1 MGRAVWGSQR
11 SQRKRIS
18 CFLLL
23 VLGRVQLGLLLFL
36 GLSPSLYA
44 QEETPVP
51 PSETQADPETA
62 PDESPPLDL
71 TEVSDPL
78 VESPS
83 PEQQILE
90 MDIKTS
96 SLPELAAWCRSLG
109 LSEGGT
115 KEELAN
121 RIRRHFTLPLP
132 QPAQAEPESAEGTP
146 KPKKQTIITI
156 ESARST
162 EYFTLEVVDEE
173 YARLRGNVVVSL
185 KEEDA
190 VHRISA
196 GEILYNRTRNVM
208 SASGGVEYRKEAGD
222 TIETFK
228 GASITVNLDNW
239 SSIFVGGV
247 TEKSVTG
254 NTTAYEFAGTLISR
268 SDEEVTIMTSA
279 TVSNAKN
286 PEALWSLQAYK
297 LWLLPGS
304 DWAVLSAVLKVGEIP
319 LLYIPFFYFP
329 ADEIIFHPVIGTRS
343 REGNFVQTT
352 TYLLGRPKTDPA
364 SVSSISKILGNSAD
378 MEKTR
383 QGLFLRSTGRKSRD
397 PNDTRLSV
405 LFDAYANLGTYLGT
419 ELVLPRKGAFGGM
432 DLSTGL
438 GFTRTIYFNSGY
450 SPFADDGSDEWNKA
464 YFFSQ
469 EIPFRYRLNTKGSFS
484 GKYGSFTWL
493 FPFYADPFVNQD
505 FLDRTEEMDWVSM
518 LKGDSEDE
526 EDTTNSALGSYEWR
540 LSGAITPSV
549 TVLNPYIS
557 SFSVSSLSTSLA
569 FRTRNSALVASPTSP
584 ERTFF
589 FPDKITLYS
598 VSASIA
604 GTPLTFGGPKTS
616 SLSKTDTET
625 PDPFQG
631 IGNPRS
637 PWEQPGES
645 EKLQDNPS
653 PLDQVSPPVLS
664 QQFAIP
670 RSGGPRLA
678 LDYRFAPTSASELQ
692 YRSSLQNWPEREA
705 IDWQEVSSILTTFGS
720 NGSLGF
726 TLSQPETG
734 LYTSALHFSGNGQWQ
749 EYTHINE
756 EAEEFNTASA
766 LDNARLRA
774 YNATFFTTSYDFST
788 TIKPFYYNAVW
799 GNTNFQYSLK
809 GLLVKSVFDG
819 TSTDPS
825 WDMQQGKWDK
835 EDLTTH
841 QAAANMVAS
850 VMDKT
855 QNLTITADI
864 PPEDPTLAGNATF
877 RVWLTETTLRGK
889 ILEPY
894 DAENRKFDPV
904 NFTETLRFGTNTTGS
919 LGQQVTYDP
928 ELKEFTNFTTSLSWN
943 GLSAS
948 YTALRSRTYTLES
961 SGWVQSTAEETL
973 NPRDF
978 RLVYTQT
985 FRKENLWN
993 KRLSLSFN
1001 VNSNLSFDLQRYTY
1015 SRYSFT
1021 LGFTLGISNFLD
1033 ISLNTTSEN
1042 AVVFRY
1048 FQNMP
1053 FFDLPVELPGE
1064 QNVLADLFNSFR
1076 FDDDALRRSSGF
1088 KLKSFRL
1095 NLVHHLG
1102 DWDAKLGIT
1111 LSPYLDQSDGR
1122 PVYKFNNELS
1132 FLIQWVPISEI
1143 KTEITADKDKMVFK

>member
-1 MGRAVWGSQR
+1 MFR
-11 SQRKRIS
+11 
-18 CFLLL
+18 
-23 VLGRVQLGLLLFL
+23 VLGAVQLGLLLFLL

-44 QEETPVP
+44 QEEAPE
-51 PSETQADPETA
+51 SETQAAPETSPA
-62 PDESPPLDL
+62 ETPPLDL
-71 TEVSDPL
+71 TQVSTSAG
-78 VESPS
+78 ESPS

-96 SLPELAAWCRSLG
+96 SLAELAAWCRSLG

-121 RIRRHFTLPLP
+121 RLRSYFTLPLP
-132 QPAQAEPESAEGTP
+132 QPDQAAPESAEGTP
-146 KPKKQTIITI
+146 KPKKQTVITI

-196 GEILYNRTRNVM
+196 EEVLYNRTRNVM
-208 SASGGVEYRKEAGD
+208 SASGGVEYRKETGD

-228 GASITVNLDNW
+228 GASITVNLDDW

-247 TEKSVTG
+247 TEKSVTD

-268 SDEEVTIMTSA
+268 SDEEVTIMTHA
-279 TVSNAKN
+279 TISNAKN
-286 PEALWSLQAYK
+286 PDALWSLQAYK

-319 LLYIPFFYFP
+319 VLYIPFFYFP
-329 ADEIIFHPVIGTRS
+329 ADEIIFHPVVGTRS

-352 TYLLGRPKTDPA
+352 TYVLGRPKTNPA
-364 SVSSISKILGNSAD
+364 SESSISKILGSSAD

-383 QGLFLRSTGRKSRD
+383 QGLFLRSTGHKSRD

-405 LFDAYANLGTYLGT
+405 LFDAYSNLGAYLGT
-419 ELVLPRKGAFGGM
+419 ELILPRKGIFGGM
-432 DLSTGL
+432 DLSGGL
-438 GFTRTIYFNSGY
+438 GFTRTIYQLSSGY
-450 SPFADDGSDEWNKA
+450 SPFAQYDGSDEWNKA
-464 YFFSQ
+464 YFFSK
-469 EIPFRYRLNTKGSFS
+469 EIPFRYRLNTKGSLS
-484 GKYGSFTWL
+484 GKYGSFTWA
-493 FPFYADPFVNQD
+493 FPFYADPFVDQD
-505 FLDRTEEMDWVSM
+505 FLDRSEEMDWITM
-518 LKGDSEDE
+518 FKGDTGE
-526 EDTTNSALGSYEWR
+526 EETTTTSALGSYEWR

-549 TVLNPYIS
+549 TVLNPYVS
-557 SFSVSSLSTSLA
+557 SFSVSNLSTSLS
-569 FRTRNSALVASPTSP
+569 FRTRTSALVSAASPASP
-584 ERTFF
+584 ERVFF

-598 VSASIA
+598 FSTSIA
-604 GTPLTFGGPKTS
+604 GTPLTIGGPKTS
-616 SLSKTDTET
+616 LAPKTDTET

-631 IGNPRS
+631 IGIPRS
-637 PWEQPGES
+637 PWEYPEES
-645 EKLQDNPS
+645 EKVGDNPS
-653 PLDQVSPPVLS
+653 PVDQLTPPKLS
-664 QQFAIP
+664 QQFTIP
-670 RSGGPRLA
+670 KSGGPRLA
-678 LDYRFAPTSASELQ
+678 FDYRFAPTGASELQ

-720 NGSLGF
+720 DGSLGF
-726 TLSQPETG
+726 TLSQPETS
-734 LYTSALHFSGNGQWQ
+734 LYTSSLHFSGNGRWQ
-749 EYTHINE
+749 GYTHINE
-756 EAEEFNTASA
+756 EAEEFNTPQA

-774 YNATFFTTSYDFST
+774 YNATLFTTSYDFST
-788 TIKPFYYNAVW
+788 TVKPFYFDSIW

-809 GLLVKSVFDG
+809 GLLVKSIFDG

-825 WDMQQGKWDK
+825 WDLQYGKWDK

-841 QAAANMVAS
+841 QAAANIAAS
-850 VMDKT
+850 VMDKV

-864 PPEDPTLAGNATF
+864 PPEDTTLAGNAIF
-877 RVWLTETTLRGK
+877 RVWQTETTLRGK

-894 DAENRKFDPV
+894 DIENRKFEPV
-904 NFTETLRFGTNTTGS
+904 YFIETLRFGAHNASS
-919 LGQQVTYDP
+919 LQQQVTYDP
-928 ELKEFTNFTTSLSWN
+928 ELKEYTNFTTSLSWAWA

-948 YTALRSRTYTLES
+948 YTAIRSRTYTLES
-961 SGWVQSTAEETL
+961 TGWVQSTAEETL
-973 NPRDF
+973 NPLDF
-978 RLVYTQT
+978 RLGYTKT
-985 FRKENLWN
+985 FKKDNLWN
-993 KRLSLSFN
+993 KRLSFSFN
-1001 VNSNLSFDLQRYTY
+1001 VNSNVSFDLQRYTY
-1015 SRYSFT
+1015 SRYSFIM
-1021 LGFTLGISNFLD
+1021 GFTLGISNFLD

-1048 FQNMP
+1048 FQNLP

-1064 QNVLADLFNSFR
+1064 QNFLVDLFNSFR
-1076 FDDDALRRSSGF
+1076 FDDDTLRRSSGF

-1102 DWDAKLGIT
+1102 DWNAKLGIT
-1111 LSPYLDQSDGR
+1111 LSPYLDQSGSR
-1122 PVYKFNNELS
+1122 PVYKFNNEIS

-1143 KTEITADKDKMVFK
+1143 KTEITANKDKIVFK

>member
-1 MGRAVWGSQR
+1 
-11 SQRKRIS
+11 
-18 CFLLL
+18 
-23 VLGRVQLGLLLFL
+23 
-36 GLSPSLYA
+36 LYA
-44 QEETPVP
+44 QEGAPASEAQADQEGVP
-51 PSETQADPETA
+51 ASETQADPETVQ
-62 PDESPPLDL
+62 DESPPRDL
-71 TEVSDPL
+71 TGVSDPP

-132 QPAQAEPESAEGTP
+132 QPVQAEPEPAEGSP

-208 SASGGVEYRKEAGD
+208 SASGGVEYRKETGD

-247 TEKSVTG
+247 TEKSVTD

-329 ADEIIFHPVIGTRS
+329 ADEIIFHPVMGTRS

-364 SVSSISKILGNSAD
+364 SESSISKILGSSAD

-397 PNDTRLSV
+397 PNDTRLSL

-419 ELVLPRKGAFGGM
+419 ELILPRKGVFGGM
-432 DLSTGL
+432 ELSSGL
-438 GFTRTIYFNSGY
+438 GFTRTIYQLNSGY
-450 SPFADDGSDEWNKA
+450 SPFAQYDGSDEWNKA

-469 EIPFRYRLNTKGSFS
+469 VFPFRYRLNTKGSLS
-484 GKYGSFTWL
+484 GKYGSFTWV
-493 FPFYADPFVNQD
+493 FPFYADPFVDQD
-505 FLDRTEEMDWVSM
+505 FLDRSEVMDWVSF
-518 LKGDSEDE
+518 LKGESEE
-526 EDTTNSALGSYEWR
+526 EEAAAASALGSYEWR

-549 TVLNPYIS
+549 TALNPYIS
-557 SFSVSSLSTSLA
+557 SFSVSSLSTSLS
-569 FRTRNSALVASPTSP
+569 FRTRTSAQVSAASPASP
-584 ERTFF
+584 ERVFF
-589 FPDKITLYS
+589 FPDKVTLYS

-604 GTPLTFGGPKTS
+604 GTPLTLGGPKTGS
-616 SLSKTDTET
+616 PAKTGTEA

-631 IGNPRS
+631 IGTPRS
-637 PWEQPGES
+637 PWEAPEES
-645 EKLQDNPS
+645 EKVADNPS
-653 PLDQVSPPVLS
+653 PVEQITPPILS

-678 LDYRFAPTSASELQ
+678 LDYRFAPTGASELQ

-705 IDWQEVSSILTTFGS
+705 IDWQEVSSVLTSFGS

-734 LYTSALHFSGNGQWQ
+734 LYTSALHFTGNGQWQ
-749 EYTHINE
+749 GYTHINE
-756 EAEEFNTASA
+756 EAEEFSTASA
-766 LDNARLRA
+766 LDNARLRT

-788 TIKPFYYNAVW
+788 TVKPFYSNPIW
-799 GNTNFQYSLK
+799 GNTNVQYSLK
-809 GLLVKSVFDG
+809 GLLAKSVFDG

-825 WDMQQGKWDK
+825 WEIQQGKWDK
-835 EDLTTH
+835 EDLTAH

-864 PPEDPTLAGNATF
+864 PPEDTTLAGNAAF
-877 RVWLTETTLRGK
+877 RVWFTETTLRGK

-894 DAENRKFDPV
+894 DAENRHFEPV
-904 NFTETLRFGTNTTGS
+904 YFTETLRFGTNAAGS
-919 LGQQVTYDP
+919 LGQQITYDP
-928 ELKEFTNFTTSLSWN
+928 ELKEFTNFTTSLSWG

-961 SGWVQSTAEETL
+961 TGWVQSPAEETL
-973 NPRDF
+973 HPRDF
-978 RLVYTQT
+978 RLVYTKT
-985 FRKENLWN
+985 VKKERLWN
-993 KRLSLSFN
+993 KRLSLSLN
-1001 VNSNLSFDLQRYTY
+1001 VNSNLSLDLQRYTY

-1021 LGFTLGISNFLD
+1021 MGLTLGISHFLD
-1033 ISLNTTSEN
+1033 VSLNTISEN
-1042 AVVFRY
+1042 AVIFRY
-1048 FQNMP
+1048 YQNLP

-1064 QNVLADLFNSFR
+1064 QNWLVDLFNSFR

-1122 PVYKFNNELS
+1122 PVYKFNNEIS

-1143 KTEITADKDKMVFK
+1143 KTEITADKDKIVFK